1 MSRIAALA
9 IATLIAALALA
20 GIPAQAGV
28 AAVSG
33 QITDATE
40 GPPQDPFRYVV
51 FHALDR
57 DGFCDV
63 SLVPGAVS
71 LHPVL
76 GLPVDFI
83 IESGDGAIIETSN
96 GGGIPANP
104 RAVEGVLTF
113 STGRNAMAAN
123 PIKEFPPAV
132 AGVEDEC
139 QAWIKVHQSI
149 PGPLRIL
156 VVLHGQE
163 GDLIW
168 VADLGSP
175 PGPPVGGGGE
185 GAGGTVSLVYR
196 WTLITWIGADSVSVG
211 DALAG
216 TGAAAGGTNVTSDV
230 SAVYGWNAGEQDFD
244 AYFPSGVGVPG
255 ANDLA
260 FLHTGQAYWVAI
272 KGPGPV
278 SWTIAP

>member
-9 IATLIAALALA
+9 IAIVIVSFALS
-20 GIPAQAGV
+20 GPPARAGV
-28 AAVSG
+28 TAVSG
-33 QITDATE
+33 QITDASE
-40 GPPQDPFRYVV
+40 GPAQDPYRYVV

-63 SLVPGAVS
+63 GLVPGAVS

-104 RAVEGVLTF
+104 RAVEGVVTF
-113 STGRNAMAAN
+113 STGRNAMATS
-123 PIKEFPPAV
+123 PIKDFPPAMP
-132 AGVEDEC
+132 GVEDEC

-168 VADLGSP
+168 VADLGAP
-175 PGPPVGGGGE
+175 PGSPGGPGT
-185 GAGGTVSLVYR
+185 GGTVSLVYR
-196 WTLITWIGADSVSVG
+196 WTLITWTGADGVPVG
-211 DALAG
+211 HALAG
-216 TGAAAGGTNVTSDV
+216 SGLAAGGTNVTADV
-230 SAVYGWNAGEQDFD
+230 SALYGWNAAEQDFD
-244 AYFPSGVGVPG
+244 AYFPSGVDVPG

-260 FLHTGQAYWVAI
+260 VLRTGQAYWVAI